1 MLLRPKS
8 AAVGFSLNCWLQ
20 EICESCDGVGDG
32 VGDDDGDDDG
42 GDGVGDGC
50 I

>member
-20 EICESCDGVGDG
+20 EICESCVG
-32 VGDDDGDDDG
+32 VGDDDGVSVG
-42 GDGVGDGC
+42 VGVGDGC